1 MIAATASP
9 PHGQA
14 GSALLWSAAAAVAIA
29 AHAGAVAWALRQPP
43 RPALDPEP
51 APAVLIDLEPAFVA
65 PEAPL
70 EQLTQDNL
78 DAPEVE
84 TSPPEF
90 AELVPEPPPPDLP
103 LDPTPIPSEDAL
115 PAVEPP
121 PDLPKPVE
129 RPEARP
135 PERVVEKKP
144 EPKKK
149 PEPEPPSKA
158 QARAQA
164 VAPDTRQ
171 AAPANAAGASSSA
184 SPAKWQSRLMAHL
197 ERRKRYP
204 AGARKRKEEGTV
216 LVRFS
221 IDGGGNVLSAGL
233 ARSSG
238 HPELDEAVI
247 ALVRR
252 ASPVPPPPPGA
263 PHDITAPVRF
273 TIR

>member
-1 MIAATASP
+1 MTAVTAPSP
-9 PHGQA
+9 GDRA
-14 GSALLWSAAAAVAIA
+14 GPALLWTAAAAIALA
-29 AHAGAVAWALRQPP
+29 AHAGALGWALRQPA
-43 RPALDPEP
+43 RPSLEPDP

-65 PEAPL
+65 PESPL
-70 EQLTQDNL
+70 EQLTQDIL

-90 AELVPEPPPPDLP
+90 AALAPEPPPDLP
-103 LDPTPIPSEDAL
+103 LDPTPAPTEDAL
-115 PAVEPP
+115 PSVEPP
-121 PDLPKPVE
+121 PELPKPVE

-135 PERVVEKKP
+135 RERVAEKPP

-158 QARAQA
+158 QNRAQT

-171 AAPANAAGASSSA
+171 AAPANATGASSSVA
-184 SPAKWQSRLMAHL
+184 PAKWQSRLMAHL

-221 IDGGGNVLSAGL
+221 IDGSGNVLSAGL

-238 HPELDEAVI
+238 HAELDEAVI

-252 ASPVPPPPPGA
+252 ASPVPAPPPGA
-263 PHDITAPVRF
+263 PHEITAPVRF